1 MEYLWAR
8 RELRLSPGPTPS
20 PAVPVQAAHGRLTSM
35 VALDVHLGP
44 LRGQRGAQQGRQAL
58 HTHHQGHGS
67 TDHLGRSAS
76 QLPLTLHTPLPPALT
91 MGLTHSVICEV
102 ACLLACPLPRRSLS
116 EGRDHAFP
124 FFGLTQTYNRG
135 SAF

>member
-1 MEYLWAR
+1 
-8 RELRLSPGPTPS
+8 
-20 PAVPVQAAHGRLTSM
+20 M